1 MLFVDVDGCTYG
13 GGKMRARERGSA
25 DRQRKITCRDVTR
38 EIRRSPWSEPRH
50 DRSLFLPLFLL
61 LIKEDARAVAL
72 RDLLLFFAFNL
83 TWPGRVEVGWHE
95 TSQSN

>member
-1 MLFVDVDGCTYG
+1 MVSMHAYLLML
-13 GGKMRARERGSA
+13 R
-25 DRQRKITCRDVTR
+25 
-38 EIRRSPWSEPRH
+38 
-50 DRSLFLPLFLL
+50 
-61 LIKEDARAVAL
+61 IKEDARAVAL

>member
-1 MLFVDVDGCTYG
+1 MHRLPPHVVQSVKKEGAALI
-13 GGKMRARERGSA
+13 GKNRGLGS
-25 DRQRKITCRDVTR
+25 VY
-38 EIRRSPWSEPRH
+38 W
-50 DRSLFLPLFLL
+50 LL
-61 LIKEDARAVAL
+61 GKEDACAVAL

>member
-1 MLFVDVDGCTYG
+1 M
-13 GGKMRARERGSA
+13 GS
-25 DRQRKITCRDVTR
+25 
-38 EIRRSPWSEPRH
+38 
-50 DRSLFLPLFLL
+50 
-61 LIKEDARAVAL
+61 KEDARAVAL

>member
-1 MLFVDVDGCTYG
+1 MQMANMGRLSGCHPPLS
-13 GGKMRARERGSA
+13 KPVNRESKA
-25 DRQRKITCRDVTR
+25 NIDPRKACTMQCSFALGALHAGWELEDMAK
-38 EIRRSPWSEPRH
+38 
-50 DRSLFLPLFLL
+50 D
-61 LIKEDARAVAL
+61 DARAVAL

>member
-1 MLFVDVDGCTYG
+1 M
-13 GGKMRARERGSA
+13 AA
-25 DRQRKITCRDVTR
+25 KIR
-38 EIRRSPWSEPRH
+38 
-50 DRSLFLPLFLL
+50 FLL
-61 LIKEDARAVAL
+61 CYVLNAVGKGGQEAEGGCPHRKEDASAVAL

>member
-1 MLFVDVDGCTYG
+1 MYMVKGMFWMVFLFFKFQNVSGDEQDNAFLNDVLSTF
-13 GGKMRARERGSA
+13 KLTAP
-25 DRQRKITCRDVTR
+25 T
-38 EIRRSPWSEPRH
+38 
-50 DRSLFLPLFLL
+50 
-61 LIKEDARAVAL
+61 KEDARAVAL

>member
-1 MLFVDVDGCTYG
+1 
-13 GGKMRARERGSA
+13 MRDDAGAAAVKLGVGS
-25 DRQRKITCRDVTR
+25 
-38 EIRRSPWSEPRH
+38 
-50 DRSLFLPLFLL
+50 
-61 LIKEDARAVAL
+61 KEDARAVAL